1 VSRLPRVGE
10 VVRRLGYAP
19 PVSRIARWGNGMTIN
34 IPPERLAHLETA
46 WRHAEAWS
54 IARQVADPL
63 HDDPAFLD
71 HFEKHLMEEVVRGA
85 VEAGRAV
92 LTNTGPL
99 WSVQPSSFAPVSE
112 HCDFEEAAHGVEWTR
127 GAPLPFASNPVWLM
141 CRMSGMS
148 IPLLP
153 EEV

>member
-1 VSRLPRVGE
+1 VNARAFWDDGHQVS
-10 VVRRLGYAP
+10 
-19 PVSRIARWGNGMTIN
+19 
-34 IPPERLAHLETA
+34 IPGKVLSGFELA